1 MASRPSSSFVASE
14 KVIEVISVAKVYECR
29 PSELLDIEDAYTAY
43 CLDEACALIVTKM
56 QQGETPHF
64 KKEYKSFRD
73 IYKQYNV

>member
-1 MASRPSSSFVASE
+1 MSHFVASE
-14 KVIEVISVAKVYECR
+14 KVIEVIGVAKVYDCR
-29 PSELLDIEDAYTAY
+29 PSELLDIEDVYTAY

-56 QQGETPHF
+56 QQGETPTF

>member
-1 MASRPSSSFVASE
+1 MSRFVASE
-14 KVIEVISVAKVYECR
+14 KVIEVIGVAKVYNCR

-56 QQGETPHF
+56 QQGETPTF